1 MDMQVWQSER
11 LGYLESFLEE
21 QLNRS
26 SPSHISARLAESM
39 AYSTLNTGKRIRA
52 LLVYAAGEAVGERTT
67 TLTPIAAALE
77 CIHAYSL
84 IHDDLPAMDNDD
96 LRRGK
101 PTNHRAFDDATA
113 ILAGDALQSLAFEMV
128 LRNSPAL
135 SAEKKVNI
143 LTTLSSAAGRDGMVG
158 GQMLDMLATGRQV
171 DQQQLAGI
179 HAAKTGALIKAAVIC
194 GGLCKADPDST
205 TIARLAVFSEKIGL
219 AFQVVDDI
227 LDEVSDTKTLGKQA
241 GADKALQKSTYPN
254 LIGLDAS
261 RDLAQ
266 NLLQEALE
274 SIESISDNTEPLKY
288 LAKRVVIRTN

>member
-1 MDMQVWQSER
+1 
-11 LGYLESFLEE
+11 
-21 QLNRS
+21 
-26 SPSHISARLAESM
+26 
-39 AYSTLNTGKRIRA
+39 
-52 LLVYAAGEAVGERTT
+52 
-67 TLTPIAAALE
+67 
-77 CIHAYSL
+77 
-84 IHDDLPAMDNDD
+84 MDNDD

-194 GGLCKADPDST
+194 GGLCKADSDST
-205 TIARLAVFSEKIGL
+205 AIARLAVFSEKIGL